1 MQKPFFSVII
11 PAYNLEKYIAATIQS
26 VLAQIFQDFE
36 IIIVD
41 DGSTDGT
48 VSIIQSFTTKEFILF
63 PSATAAFREHE
74 MQE

>member
-48 VSIIQSFTTKEFILF
+48 VSIIQSFHDQRIHLI
-63 PSATAAFREHE
+63 SQCNGGVSRARNA
-74 MQE
+74 